1 MQYCVSTALEE
12 EQRAKHAMG
21 FTIRGVVRMRR
32 HAADAHA
39 RREPADDM
47 PNNDLCASRIPT
59 TPPAGKRC
67 RATALHP
74 RI

>member
-1 MQYCVSTALEE
+1 MQYCASAALED

-47 PNNDLCASRIPT
+47 PE
-59 TPPAGKRC
+59 
-67 RATALHP
+67 
-74 RI
+74 